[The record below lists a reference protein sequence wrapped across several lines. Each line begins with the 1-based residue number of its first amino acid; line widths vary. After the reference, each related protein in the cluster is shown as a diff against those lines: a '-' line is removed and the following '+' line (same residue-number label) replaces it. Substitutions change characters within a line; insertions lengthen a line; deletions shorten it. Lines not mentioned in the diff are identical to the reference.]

1 MQQIT
6 GSQKIWRAVKVP
18 FMKTASIQ
26 EVKDHLS
33 QFVRLAESGE
43 EVLLTRHG
51 VVVAR
56 IVGCSPPR
64 QLGWMKGTI
73 SGDTD
78 FSELDEDGAA
88 EFLTDN
94 VFPK

>member
-1 MQQIT
+1 
-6 GSQKIWRAVKVP
+6 
-18 FMKTASIQ
+18 MKTATIQ

-33 QFVRLAESGE
+33 QYVRQAEAGE

-56 IVGCSPPR
+56 IVGCAPAR
-64 QLGWMKGTI
+64 RLGWMKGTI

-78 FSELDEDGAA
+78 FLELEEREAA

-94 VFPK
+94 VFPE

>member
-1 MQQIT
+1 
-6 GSQKIWRAVKVP
+6 
-18 FMKTASIQ
+18 MKTASIQ

-33 QFVRLAESGE
+33 QYVRQAEAGE

-56 IVGCSPPR
+56 IVGCPPAR
-64 QLGWMKGTI
+64 RLGWMKGTV
-73 SGDTD
+73 SGNTD
-78 FSELDEDGAA
+78 FSEMNDADAG

>member
-1 MQQIT
+1 
-6 GSQKIWRAVKVP
+6 
-18 FMKTASIQ
+18 MKTASIQ

-33 QFVRLAESGE
+33 QFVRLAEAGE

-51 VVVAR
+51 IVVAR
-56 IVGCSPPR
+56 IVGCTPPR

-78 FSELDEDGAA
+78 FSEHPDLATS

-94 VFPK
+94 VFPQ

>member
-1 MQQIT
+1 
-6 GSQKIWRAVKVP
+6 
-18 FMKTASIQ
+18 MKTATIQ

-33 QFVRLAESGE
+33 RYVRMAEAGE

-56 IVGCSPPR
+56 IVGCAPSR

-73 SGDTD
+73 SGDSE
-78 FSELDEDGAA
+78 FSEA
-88 EFLTDN
+88 ESAITEEFFADN

>member
-1 MQQIT
+1 
-6 GSQKIWRAVKVP
+6 
-18 FMKTASIQ
+18 MKTATIQ

-33 QFVRLAESGE
+33 RYVRLAEAGE

-56 IVGCSPPR
+56 IVGCAPSR

-73 SGDTD
+73 RGDSE
-78 FSELDEDGAA
+78 FSETESTVAA
-88 EFLTDN
+88 EFFADN
-94 VFPK
+94 LFPK

>member
-1 MQQIT
+1 
-6 GSQKIWRAVKVP
+6 
-18 FMKTASIQ
+18 MKTATIQ

-33 QFVRLAESGE
+33 QFVRLAEAGE

-56 IVGCSPPR
+56 IVGCAAPR

-73 SGDTD
+73 SGTESWEPTD
-78 FSELDEDGAA
+78 GLTA
-88 EFLTDN
+88 EFHADN
-94 VFPK
+94 VIPT

>member
-1 MQQIT
+1 
-6 GSQKIWRAVKVP
+6 
-18 FMKTASIQ
+18 MKTATIQ

-33 QFVRLAESGE
+33 QYVRLAEAGE

-56 IVGCSPPR
+56 IVGCAPSR
-64 QLGWMKGTI
+64 QLGWMKGTV
-73 SGDTD
+73 SGD
-78 FSELDEDGAA
+78 S
-88 EFLTDN
+88 EFLEQGSAVAQEFFADN

>member
-1 MQQIT
+1 MT
-6 GSQKIWRAVKVP
+6 
-18 FMKTASIQ
+18 TATIQ

-33 QFVRLAESGE
+33 QYVRRAEAGE

-56 IVGCSPPR
+56 IVGCASAR
-64 QLGWMKGTI
+64 RLGWMKGTV

-78 FSELDEDGAA
+78 FSESDSTYNA
-88 EFLTDN
+88 EFLADN
-94 VFPK
+94 VFPE

>member
-1 MQQIT
+1 
-6 GSQKIWRAVKVP
+6 
-18 FMKTASIQ
+18 MKTATIQ

-33 QFVRLAESGE
+33 QFVRLAEAGE

-56 IVGCSPPR
+56 IVGCAPPR
-64 QLGWMKGTI
+64 QLGWMQGTI
-73 SGDTD
+73 GGDTD
-78 FSELDEDGAA
+78 FSENPDVDTT

-94 VFPK
+94 VFPQ

>member
-1 MQQIT
+1 M
-6 GSQKIWRAVKVP
+6 A
-18 FMKTASIQ
+18 TASIQ

-33 QFVRLAESGE
+33 PFVRQAEAGE

-64 QLGWMKGTI
+64 TLGWMKGTI
-73 SGDTD
+73 SGGAD
-78 FSELDEDGAA
+78 FPELSEDDVA
-88 EFLTDN
+88 EFYAGD
-94 VFPK
+94 VFPA